1 MGAGLHTVQWGLQYP
16 AATTFDGLILW
27 GASTAG
33 PLAVPG
39 MYTVRL
45 TADGRTLTQPLQV
58 VKHPLYK
65 NVTQADLE
73 AQFALAIRIRDKLS
87 EANQA
92 VIRIRD
98 VKGQVGDRLGRSQ
111 DARLKTV
118 GDTLVK
124 QISAVEEEIYQV
136 RNQSGQDPLNFPIK
150 VNNRIGTLNRSV
162 NTGDGAPIGNAEPI
176 FNDLVQELKVQTDK
190 LEEII
195 NRELPKLNA
204 ELRRLGL
211 TEVTGGRV
219 IS

>member
-1 MGAGLHTVQWGLQYP
+1 M
-16 AATTFDGLILW
+16 ILW

-33 PLAVPG
+33 PMAAPG
-39 MYTVRL
+39 TYTVRM
-45 TADGRTLTQPLQV
+45 TVDGRTQTQPLTV
-58 VKHPLYK
+58 VKHPLYGD
-65 NVTQADLE
+65 VTNADLE

-98 VKGQVGDRLGRSQ
+98 VKGEVTDRLGKSPDR
-111 DARLKTV
+111 RLKTV

-150 VNNRIGTLNRSV
+150 VNNRIGTLNRTV
-162 NTGDGAPIGNAEPI
+162 NTGDGAPIANAEPI
-176 FNDLVQELKVQTDK
+176 FNDLVQELKVQTDR
-190 LEEII
+190 LEQII
-195 NRELPKLNA
+195 NTELPKLNA

-211 TEVTGGRV
+211 VEVTVSRI

>member
-1 MGAGLHTVQWGLQYP
+1 M
-16 AATTFDGLILW
+16 ILW

-39 MYTVRL
+39 NYTVRL
-45 TADGRTLTQPLQV
+45 TVDGRTQTQPLTV
-58 VKHPLYK
+58 VKHPLYED
-65 NVTQADLE
+65 VTQADLE

-98 VKGQVGDRLGRSQ
+98 LKGQVTDRQGRSP
-111 DARLKTV
+111 DARLKAV
-118 GDTLVK
+118 GDSLVRG
-124 QISAVEEEIYQV
+124 ISAVEEEIYQV

-150 VNNRIGTLNRSV
+150 VNNRIATLNRSV
-162 NTGDGAPIGNAEPI
+162 NTGDGAPIANAEPI
-176 FNDLVQELKVQTDK
+176 FNDLVQELKVHTDR
-190 LEEII
+190 LEQII
-195 NRELPKLNA
+195 NSELPKLNA

-211 TEVTGGRV
+211 TEVTAGRI